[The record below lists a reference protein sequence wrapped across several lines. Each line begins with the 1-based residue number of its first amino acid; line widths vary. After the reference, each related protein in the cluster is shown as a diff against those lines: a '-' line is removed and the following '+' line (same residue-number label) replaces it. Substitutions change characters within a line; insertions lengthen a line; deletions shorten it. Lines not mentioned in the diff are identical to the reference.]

1 MNDYELYHHGVK
13 GQRWGVRRDKKAL
26 ASQRKDAVF
35 SRDAIKL
42 YNSNIKAREAWR
54 KRVKDGSRAA
64 DELDRQLEGYRRG
77 RDFYSTL
84 SKEQCAELTRQAN
97 RLQRKY
103 TDIKIKDVK
112 TETLKTGETAI
123 KKNFKDYLSQDYTY
137 LSMSKRITFD
147 KNGEVTYNYNPQ
159 KVTVRTYYY

>member
-1 MNDYELYHHGVK
+1 MGEYELYHHGVK
-13 GQRWGVRRDKKAL
+13 GQRWGVRRDKRAL

-42 YNSNIKAREAWR
+42 YNNNIKTREALR
-54 KRVKDGSRAA
+54 KHAKDGSRAA

-77 RDFYSTL
+77 RDFYSSL
-84 SKEQCAELTRQAN
+84 SKKQCADLTRQAN

-103 TDIKIKDVK
+103 KDIKIKDVK

-123 KKNFKDYLSQDYTY
+123 RKNFKDYLSQDYTY

-147 KNGEVTYNYNPQ
+147 KNGEVVYNYNPQ
-159 KVTVRTYYY
+159 KVVVRTYYY

>member
-1 MNDYELYHHGVK
+1 MNEYEIYHHGVK

-42 YNSNIKAREAWR
+42 YNSNIKAREALR

-64 DELDRQLEGYRRG
+64 DEIDRQLEGYRQG

-84 SKEQCAELTRQAN
+84 SKKQCAELTRQAN

-103 TDIKIKDVK
+103 TDVKIKDVK